1 VGNNRAERPNV
12 RAILHDW
19 PISRHST
26 EAHGG
31 ARPEVSLPLSR
42 EDVRNRLE
50 EQNVRFLRLQFSD
63 IMGHNKN
70 VEVPTSQFEK
80 ALDGEIMFDGSSV
93 QGFARIEESDM
104 LLKPDFDTFLVFP
117 SIIEGDARGKVARL
131 ICDIA
136 LPDGTPFEG
145 DPRLVLKRQIERLK
159 ALGFDDMSAGPEPEF
174 FLFARTPEGAPTTIT
189 HDAAGYFDLAP
200 VDRGE
205 EARRDMVNALVDM
218 GFEIEAAHH
227 EVAPG
232 QHEIDFKYAD
242 ALTTADNIATFR
254 LVVKRIAL
262 LHGLH
267 ATFMPK
273 PVAGINGS
281 GMHVHL
287 SLFQDGKNAF
297 YDEDAEHQLSH
308 VAKNWIAGLLE
319 HAAGMVA
326 ITNPLVNSYKRLT
339 PGYEAP
345 TNIAWSVSNRSAMI
359 RIPARRGIGTRSEL
373 RMPDPSCNPYLA
385 LAAMMAAGL
394 DGIERD
400 LTPPP
405 AIQRNIYEMSVRD
418 RRTHKIKELPY
429 TLREAVLALSKDR
442 VIRDA
447 LGEHIFARF
456 IAAKEAE
463 FDAYRITVHDW
474 ELGQYLAEY

>member
-1 VGNNRAERPNV
+1 MA
-12 RAILHDW
+12 
-19 PISRHST
+19 
-26 EAHGG
+26 
-31 ARPEVSLPLSR
+31 LSR
-42 EDVRNRLE
+42 DDIRARLD

-63 IMGHNKN
+63 IMGQNKN
-70 VEVPTSQFEK
+70 VEVPRSQFDK
-80 ALDGEIMFDGSSV
+80 ALDGELMFDGSSV

-117 SIIEGDARGKVARL
+117 SMIEGDSRGKVARL

-145 DPRLVLKRQIERLK
+145 DPRIVLKRQIERLR
-159 ALGFDDMSAGPEPEF
+159 ALGFDDMYAGPEPEF
-174 FLFARTPEGAPTTIT
+174 FLFARNDDGSPTTIT
-189 HDAAGYFDLAP
+189 NDAAGYFDLAP

-205 EARRDMVNALVDM
+205 EARRDMVNALVEM

-254 LVVKRIAL
+254 LVVKRVAL

-281 GMHVHL
+281 GMHMHL
-287 SLFQDGKNAF
+287 SLFRNGENTF
-297 YDEDAEHQLSH
+297 FDERGEHQLSH
-308 VAKNWIAGLLE
+308 TAKNWIAGLLE
-319 HAAGMVA
+319 HAQGLVA
-326 ITNPLVNSYKRLT
+326 VTNPLVNSYKRLT

-359 RIPARRGIGTRSEL
+359 RIPARRGVGTRCEL

-385 LAAMMAAGL
+385 LAAIIAAGI
-394 DGIERD
+394 DGIERN
-400 LTPPP
+400 LVPPP
-405 AIQRNIYEMSVRD
+405 AIARNIYEMSVRD
-418 RRTHKIKELPY
+418 RRKHKIKELPY
-429 TLREAVLALSKDR
+429 TLREALATLRKDR
-442 VIRDA
+442 VVRDA
-447 LGEHIFARF
+447 LGRHVFTHF
-456 IAAKEAE
+456 DDAKVRE
-463 FDAYRITVHDW
+463 FDSYRITVHEW
-474 ELGQYLAEY
+474 ELDQYLAEY